1 MTQVFQGMTIA
12 LVSTKEKSA
21 NATQKQYLEKHGAT
35 VVQRTKPSFF
45 CSKPPALEHTT
56 DTLTHIVLADDTTT
70 SVPRRDL
77 RWLGP
82 VSENIPLALSYPW
95 VVACVDGGKVAA
107 VDNYTVELLTDTE
120 PSPKKQRTDEGGD
133 AAVEASPAPAG
144 ATVPDT
150 ALASPVAPAAP
161 AAARVPDTLVAE
173 VNLNEHLTRPLSE
186 MRDWY
191 KLEIETEKGPLTA

>member
-1 MTQVFQGMTIA
+1 MTIA
-12 LVSTKEKSA
+12 LVSTKDKSA
-21 NATQKQYLEKHGAT
+21 NATQKLYLEKHGAT
-35 VVQRTKPSFF
+35 VVQRTKPSIF
-45 CSKPPALEHTT
+45 SQPKPLTHTT

-95 VVACVDGGKVAA
+95 VMACVDGGKVAA
-107 VDNYTVELLTDTE
+107 VDKYTVELLTDTE

-133 AAVEASPAPAG
+133 AAVEASPAM
-144 ATVPDT
+144 VPDT
-150 ALASPVAPAAP
+150 ALGATDPRALASPAAPAAP